1 MSQPPQGESESS
13 SVNPTPIAHTA
24 LERPTQ
30 LAIAALTDVGL
41 TRDNNEDAFLLW
53 DLASDRSVES
63 AFQIWGDDEGPAL
76 LAAVSDGMGGQ
87 QAGEVASGMALQS
100 LCDHARHGFQESSSN
115 GGPGFKAWMTEG
127 VEEAN
132 RRVLAAS
139 QADPSKKG
147 MGATLSAVA
156 ILEEGLTVAHV
167 GDSRIYL
174 LRHSRL
180 RQLTMDQ
187 TRVQSLVAHGH
198 ITAEQARTHN
208 ERNLLLQAIG
218 AREAVEVDAF
228 DFRVGSGDRL
238 LLCSDGLH
246 GLVDDPELAEVLSS
260 STTPLDQCEALIGMA
275 KAGGGYDNITVVV
288 AHFG

>member
-1 MSQPPQGESESS
+1 MSQPPHGEPMFPGVS
-13 SVNPTPIAHTA
+13 PTPIAHTA
-24 LERPTQ
+24 LERPTRM
-30 LAIAALTDVGL
+30 AIAALTDVGL
-41 TRDNNEDAFLLW
+41 IRDNNEDAFLLW

-63 AFQIWGDDEGPAL
+63 AFQIWGDEEGPAL
-76 LAAVSDGMGGQ
+76 LAVVSDGMGGQ
-87 QAGEVASGMALQS
+87 QAGEVASQMALQS
-100 LCDHARHGFQESSSN
+100 LRDYARRGFRESSSN
-115 GGPGFKAWMTEG
+115 GVEGFKRWLTQG

-156 ILEEGLTVAHV
+156 ILDQGLTVVHV
-167 GDSRIYL
+167 GDSRVYL
-174 LRHSRL
+174 LRHGRL
-180 RQLTMDQ
+180 RQLSMDQ

-198 ITAEQARTHN
+198 ISVEQARTHN

-218 AREAVEVDAF
+218 AREAVDVDAF
-228 DFRVGSGDRL
+228 DFRVGPGDRL

-246 GLVDDPELAEVLSS
+246 GLVDDPKLAEGLSS
-260 STTPLDQCEALIGMA
+260 STTPFDQCEELIGMA